1 MKSPSSF
8 PTVEVS
14 GQSVMAV
21 VEAMKLGQDRALKL
35 LSDHGIGPVDPA
47 RWYPL
52 SAVLNTYQTILK
64 EIGPGTMR
72 AVGRKVPEYA
82 PFPTDINSVESA
94 LRSVDTAYRMNHRG
108 SGNIGGYQFMP
119 VGPRTAR
126 MHCDTPYPCQMDEG
140 LLEALSERYRP
151 RDSWVRIEHATQSCR
166 QRGEPSCTF
175 TITW

>member
-1 MKSPSSF
+1 MKPPSSF

-21 VEAMKLGQDRALKL
+21 VEAMKLGKDRALKL
-35 LSDHGIGPVDPA
+35 LAEHGIGPVDTT

-52 SAVLNTYQTILK
+52 NAVLSTYRTILK

-82 PFPTDINSVESA
+82 PFPPDITSVETA

-108 SGNIGGYQFMP
+108 SGNIGGYHYTS
-119 VGPRTAR
+119 VAPRSVR
-126 MHCDTPYPCQMDEG
+126 MLCDSPYPCQLDEG
-140 LLEALSERYRP
+140 LLEALAERFKP
-151 RDSWVRIEHATQSCR
+151 QDAWVRVEHAPATCR
-166 QRGEPSCTF
+166 QRGDASCAYTVS
-175 TITW
+175 W